1 MPNQAFNTYLNS
13 VKPIANQ
20 GAGRVTAL
28 LRTVGSGA
36 SFAKRKAVNYKH
48 ITLPAALG
56 AAASIATLYGV
67 PGASGVAQQQIA
79 KAGAAL
85 ESTIRQTARNAVGN
99 VPFAASAVNALVNSG
114 MRQIKSIGPGATQN
128 QIKQVVANAAN
139 KLISGAPNSGVP
151 PGQAPP
157 AQAALNK
164 AALEKKV
171 NRAVE
176 LYVRQQKMIGN
187 VNYANV
193 FNYRQKVRKAIIN
206 GTFDPNKATR
216 QFNAATVKGQKIGAA
231 IAGGALLAE
240 AMVASGL
247 GGRIMNLVSKK
258 PSLPQGVT
266 PATIP
271 QKVKD
276 LKYLEQLLQMAQ
288 KGQHVIGSPA
298 VNRAVQMGANIG
310 LDPTTLMHAL
320 ESGGQVAQ
328 QFLQVW
334 F

>member
-1 MPNQAFNTYLNS
+1 
-13 VKPIANQ
+13 
-20 GAGRVTAL
+20 
-28 LRTVGSGA
+28 
-36 SFAKRKAVNYKH
+36 
-48 ITLPAALG
+48 
-56 AAASIATLYGV
+56 
-67 PGASGVAQQQIA
+67 
-79 KAGAAL
+79 
-85 ESTIRQTARNAVGN
+85 
-99 VPFAASAVNALVNSG
+99 
-114 MRQIKSIGPGATQN
+114 
-128 QIKQVVANAAN
+128 
-139 KLISGAPNSGVP
+139 
-151 PGQAPP
+151 
-157 AQAALNK
+157 
-164 AALEKKV
+164 
-171 NRAVE
+171 
-176 LYVRQQKMIGN
+176 MIGN